1 MSAARNPNHRV
12 YLGVG
17 SNIQPQENLPRAI
30 NLISK
35 EVTIDKI
42 SSVYQTQAVGS
53 HGPDFLNAVVLVRTT
68 LSCEQLKNTVIRE
81 IEDTLGRIRTSDKNA
96 PRTIDI
102 DILIIDDEM
111 YDEDI
116 WELAHLAIPL
126 AELYPDYT
134 HPITNKPLFHIAEYL
149 SKSNPI
155 IKRRISLPRSTKISR
170 VDL

>member
-1 MSAARNPNHRV
+1 MSAAGNPDHRV

-35 EVTIDKI
+35 KVTIEEI

-53 HGPDFLNAVVLVRTT
+53 LGPDFLNAVVLVRTT
-68 LSCEQLKNTVIRE
+68 LSCEQLKKTIIRE

-102 DILIIDDEM
+102 DILIKDDEV

-116 WELAHLAIPL
+116 WELAHLAVPL
-126 AELYPDYT
+126 AELYPDYM
-134 HPITNKPLFHIAEYL
+134 HPITNKPLSHIAEDLNSSKPIKKTDIITPL
-149 SKSNPI
+149 S
-155 IKRRISLPRSTKISR
+155 
-170 VDL
+170 

>member
-1 MSAARNPNHRV
+1 V

-134 HPITNKPLFHIAEYL
+134 HPTTNKPLSHIAEHL
-149 SKSNPI
+149 SSSKSIKKTDI
-155 IKRRISLPRSTKISR
+155 ITPPS
-170 VDL
+170 

>member
-1 MSAARNPNHRV
+1 V

-30 NLISK
+30 NLISE
-35 EVTIDKI
+35 EVTIEKI

-68 LSCEQLKNTVIRE
+68 LSWEQLKNTVIRE

-102 DILIIDDEM
+102 DILIKDDEV

-116 WELAHLAIPL
+116 WEQAHLAIPL

-134 HPITNKPLFHIAEYL
+134 HPITNKTLSHIAEYL

-155 IKRRISLPRSTKISR
+155 IKRRISLPRSPKISR
-170 VDL
+170 VDI

>member
-1 MSAARNPNHRV
+1 MSAAGNPDHRV

-30 NLISK
+30 NLIRK
-35 EVTIDKI
+35 KLTIEEI

-53 HGPDFLNAVVLVRTT
+53 LGPDFLNAVVLVRTT
-68 LSCEQLKNTVIRE
+68 LSCEQLKKTIIRE

-102 DILIIDDEM
+102 DILIKDDEV

-116 WELAHLAIPL
+116 WELAHLAVPL
-126 AELYPDYT
+126 AELYPDYM
-134 HPITNKPLFHIAEYL
+134 HPITNKPLSHIAEDLNSSKPIKKTDIITPL
-149 SKSNPI
+149 S
-155 IKRRISLPRSTKISR
+155 
-170 VDL
+170 